1 MKGHL
6 QIRTFADL
14 HIHRWHNSVVSHFMV
29 DPKERQN
36 VSPDTGSEG
45 GSQGREQQGLRSDM
59 IENAH
64 AAGDGALEK
73 SDDSLEETGKQSEQ
87 KDPPY

>member
-1 MKGHL
+1 
-6 QIRTFADL
+6 
-14 HIHRWHNSVVSHFMV
+14 MV

-36 VSPDTGSEG
+36 ATAGS
-45 GSQGREQQGLRSDM
+45 GRAGRSDDRQQEGLRSDM

-73 SDDSLEETGKQSEQ
+73 SEDSLDEAGKKSER